1 MTATLNIICSYPFTP
16 FNPRS
21 TVQVE
26 VFYMYSIMTPK
37 IRILF
42 LSLIILLISN
52 FCLFSQ
58 VPTSTNSLRHG
69 DILCKIEV
77 PYVEQGERDSESIWN
92 LPEIRDDG
100 MEYLQVTSACSSD
113 PTIDDNAGNTE
124 ERPNV
129 MMVSGDWSLTAQRSV
144 LTVSLDVYID
154 IL

>member
-1 MTATLNIICSYPFTP
+1 
-16 FNPRS
+16 
-21 TVQVE
+21 
-26 VFYMYSIMTPK
+26 MYSIMIPK

-42 LSLIILLISN
+42 LSLIILLVSN
-52 FCLFSQ
+52 FRLFSQ
-58 VPTSTNSLRHG
+58 VPTTTNTLRHG
-69 DILCKIEV
+69 DILGKIEV
-77 PYVEQGERDSESIWN
+77 PYVKQGERGSESIWR
-92 LPEIRDDG
+92 LPEIPDDG
-100 MEYLQVTSACSSD
+100 KEYLQATSACFSD